1 MGRILLLRQT
11 EVPGY
16 FLDFHSPYVHDFAS
30 VFVAFDD
37 DVPVTGQALR
47 SFVLGSR
54 EATKR
59 AVADYLH
66 RFAPDLID

>member
-11 EVPGY
+11 GVPGY
-16 FLDFHSPYVHDFAS
+16 PPGFHLPYVHDFATA
-30 VFVAFDD
+30 FVAFDD
-37 DVPVTGQALR
+37 DNPVTGQALC
-47 SFVLGSR
+47 SFVSGSR

-66 RFAPDLID
+66 RLPLT